1 MGDADARLALPA
13 QGAEPARME
22 VVNTP
27 EKEEK

>member
-1 MGDADARLALPA
+1 MGDADARLAVPA
-13 QGAEPARME
+13 ERAGPARME